1 MKIESG
7 QAGQASLYLR
17 PATAM
22 AAFSKVQRRGGREKN
37 ACAIEHLSLS
47 SLLRFGVTPVRGN
60 AITNRFGAAGA

>member
-1 MKIESG
+1 MILIEESRF
-7 QAGQASLYLR
+7 YV
-17 PATAM
+17 
-22 AAFSKVQRRGGREKN
+22 SKMQGHLGNRGKN

>member
-1 MKIESG
+1 
-7 QAGQASLYLR
+7 
-17 PATAM
+17 M